1 MTEVDGEGW
10 RVQHVKLGDLI
21 GCIDDHPGLLDERED
36 EDCIDGDVGAGGNK
50 EGCLLAL
57 ARQVGQGELEG
68 NGQGRRNRHAVPML
82 VKTMGE

>member
-1 MTEVDGEGW
+1 MEVDGEGR
-10 RVQHVKLGDLI
+10 RVQHAKLGDLI

-36 EDCIDGDVGAGGNK
+36 KDCIDGDVGAGANK
-50 EGCLLAL
+50 EGSLLAL

-68 NGQGRRNRHAVPML
+68 NGQVHRNRYAVPMP